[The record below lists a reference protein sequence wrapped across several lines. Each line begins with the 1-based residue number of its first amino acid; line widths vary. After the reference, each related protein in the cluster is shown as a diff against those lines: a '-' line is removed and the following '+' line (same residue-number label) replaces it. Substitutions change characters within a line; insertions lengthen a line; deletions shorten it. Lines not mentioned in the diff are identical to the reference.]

1 LVYAHSAHH
10 LWQAHCQRIEK
21 IQNIRAREN
30 NVRVLQLLPR
40 QNKSATGERV
50 MVEFL
55 GVLFFIWLTAAFVCT
70 TLAMVHLSMMI
81 WQYIKEDW

>member
-1 LVYAHSAHH
+1 
-10 LWQAHCQRIEK
+10 
-21 IQNIRAREN
+21 
-30 NVRVLQLLPR
+30 
-40 QNKSATGERV
+40 